1 MLHTCKHH
9 HTEPLPSVC
18 YICAQVYTY
27 VYLCRNYV
35 IYFLFSSSFSLWLIA
50 RIVAHLAFAW
60 FFANFSLALLIKV
73 LVQVQLPAI
82 KSFNEKLN
90 LLQKD
95 QHQEKKSNKNAI
107 EISVIHILP
116 MCLWSLTLSTLLRS
130 IQKPFR

>member
-1 MLHTCKHH
+1 MINRKNSGAL
-9 HTEPLPSVC
+9 S
-18 YICAQVYTY
+18 ICLIFCQFQPGVAYKST
-27 VYLCRNYV
+27 
-35 IYFLFSSSFSLWLIA
+35 SSS
-50 RIVAHLAFAW
+50 
-60 FFANFSLALLIKV
+60 
-73 LVQVQLPAI
+73 QLPAI

-116 MCLWSLTLSTLLRS
+116 MCQWSLTLSTLLRS